1 MFLFTT
7 LLITLLTIGVM
18 FGLAAAIGGTAML
31 LVFGDLVVFGMFIGF
46 IVKRFITKN

>member
-18 FGLAAAIGGTAML
+18 LGLVGAIGITATL
-31 LVFGDLVVFGMFIGF
+31 LVFGDLIVFGLFIGF
-46 IVKRFITKN
+46 IVKRFVAKN